1 MTPVEFPAPVG
12 GYPVIVM
19 AEHIESIELGGHYRE
34 QSVLIL
40 ASKRRINVGCT
51 PESAAERI
59 RKAAKG
65 VE

>member
-1 MTPVEFPAPVG
+1 
-12 GYPVIVM
+12 M